1 MTKQQIKK
9 YLENQIKFNETQEKK
24 FEEIGDKEKAMY
36 WKGKASAEKEILRC
50 CYKD

>member
-9 YLENQIKFNETQEKK
+9 FLENQIKFNEEQAKRL
-24 FEEIGDKEKAMY
+24 EELGEKEKAMF
-36 WKGKASAEKEILRC
+36 WKGRASAEKEILRC